1 MPAKDQEMDGR
12 IQRKSFFSPSAVADP
27 VRRMDLSQISPIPNL
42 SSGAVERALSV
53 DAVMDVA
60 RAILWPEIDS
70 KKPFESDGIAT
81 RAQAKKPSR
90 CLESGTLDNK
100 EDAR

>member
-1 MPAKDQEMDGR
+1 MDDR
-12 IQRKSFFSPSAVADP
+12 IQRESFFSTGGVADP
-27 VRRMDLSQISPIPNL
+27 VRRMHLSKVSIPSL
-42 SSGAVERALSV
+42 SSAPAERVLSV

-60 RAILWPEIDS
+60 RAILWPETGS
-70 KKPFESDGIAT
+70 KKPSEGDAT

-90 CLESGTLDNK
+90 CRESATFDNE